1 LEVEKVQSDLS
12 NCRIIHEISVTLGRS
27 KRMRRT
33 ITPYGWE
40 LTPVR
45 HWLEFFS
52 KRSTFR
58 PQSLPICVLLKLDL
72 SLEQES
78 HMASNLEQLR
88 NEARD
93 LYVQCNTT
101 GEDSAV
107 ALQRSKEILLSLL
120 LRSASERKFT
130 QKPE

>member
-1 LEVEKVQSDLS
+1 MTSLS
-12 NCRIIHEISVTLGRS
+12 RLANPIGCDEQLPNMGRADALVPLV
-27 KRMRRT
+27 
-33 ITPYGWE
+33 I
-40 LTPVR
+40 
-45 HWLEFFS
+45 FFS
-52 KRSTFR
+52 KRFTFR
-58 PQSLPICVLLKLDL
+58 PQSLPVCVLLKLDL

-78 HMASNLEQLR
+78 HMALNLEQLR
-88 NEARD
+88 NEARE

-130 QKPE
+130 QKPESS

>member
-1 LEVEKVQSDLS
+1 M
-12 NCRIIHEISVTLGRS
+12 IHDITVTLGKS
-27 KRMRRT
+27 NRMRRT

-58 PQSLPICVLLKLDL
+58 PQSLPVCVLLKLDL

-78 HMASNLEQLR
+78 HMASNLEQFR
-88 NEARD
+88 NEACE
-93 LYVQCNTT
+93 LYVQCKTT

-107 ALQRSKEILLSLL
+107 ALQRSREILLLLL
-120 LRSASERKFT
+120 LRTASERKFT